1 MVVLTTYADYI
12 GQLMSYVWNTLF
24 SQDIYSNVT
33 FKMVFLFLLLAGILL
48 DMIVFILKVYL

>member
-12 GQLMSYVWNTLF
+12 GQLMSYAWNTLF